1 MDVSEEIIRGLDA
14 HEAFV
19 VNRIPSGTNLFRLRV
34 RETDPVE
41 FRRRMATRGVLLSGA
56 QGDVFLV
63 GVNETL
69 NNMTADELT
78 DAFVGAIS
86 G

>member
-1 MDVSEEIIRGLDA
+1 
-14 HEAFV
+14 
-19 VNRIPSGTNLFRLRV
+19 
-34 RETDPVE
+34 
-41 FRRRMATRGVLLSGA
+41 MATRGVLLYGA

-69 NNMTADELT
+69 NHMTADELK